1 MFTCSVS
8 VLHFISAVRC
18 CISQC
23 TCGCARRRLQVFQV
37 DIHRLSIEPSEN
49 CAGDRLQLF
58 DGDEDTPLS
67 EPMCG
72 QDPPSETFTSRSSV
86 LVVRFQS
93 DQGGT
98 DAGFVLQYA
107 VVAAELDQADVQAAT
122 DQPTGSQGDAR
133 RPCKIW

>member
-1 MFTCSVS
+1 VSASVR
-8 VLHFISAVRC
+8 A
-18 CISQC
+18 
-23 TCGCARRRLQVFQV
+23 CGCACRRLQVFQV
-37 DIHRLSIEPSEN
+37 DIRRLSIEPSEN

-133 RPCKIW
+133 VGHVKSGSRRSLACPHPTTGS